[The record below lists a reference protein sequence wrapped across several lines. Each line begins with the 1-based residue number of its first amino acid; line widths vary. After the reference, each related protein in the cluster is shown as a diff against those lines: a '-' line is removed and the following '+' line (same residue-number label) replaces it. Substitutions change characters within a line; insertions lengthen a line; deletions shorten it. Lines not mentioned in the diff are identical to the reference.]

1 MIVLAYSLLLGPLF
15 LGDPLAAPQDSGRVS
30 PETRAYVEGLGHIAD
45 HGRVP
50 ERTRLDFSAVCDA
63 GRYRMVLAAG
73 QDGAHPR
80 PPRLEAL
87 EQPGRDPSAEDRRRV
102 QAALD
107 GFAEVSTISLHCW
120 ENAGYRYFVSGSSRS
135 GDGTPTETTIAIFF
149 DGDGRFDRVV
159 R

>member
-1 MIVLAYSLLLGPLF
+1 MIMLAYSLLLALPF
-15 LGDPLAAPQDSGRVS
+15 LGEPPAAPQESGRVS
-30 PETRAYVEGLGHIAD
+30 PEARAYVESLGDTAD

-50 ERTRLDFSAVCDA
+50 ERTRLDFSAVCEA
-63 GRYRMVLAAG
+63 GRYRMVLGAG
-73 QDGAHPR
+73 QDGVHPR

-87 EQPGRDPSAEDRRRV
+87 EQPGRDPSAEDRHHV

-107 GFAEVSTISLHCW
+107 GLAEVSTISLRCW
-120 ENAGYRYFVSGSSRS
+120 ENAGYRYFVSGSARSR
-135 GDGTPTETTIAIFF
+135 DGTLTETTVAIFF